1 VEGPLAKDGGGL
13 GSGGFDDLDPPVPT
27 AVQFTVPLGC
37 KLSLRGIK
45 LRPLGLKAV
54 FNGKDLAGW
63 KAIPGKPSK
72 FTVTKEG
79 WLNVKDGPGDLQTEA
94 KWDDF
99 VLQLDCIS
107 NGKHLNSGVF
117 FRSLP
122 GQFWSGYEAQI
133 RNQWQ
138 GDRTKPV
145 DFGTGGLY
153 GRQPARKVVSS
164 DKEWFT
170 MTVAAHGKH
179 IAIWVNGYQ
188 TVDFTDDRKAGEDAR
203 RGAKTDPGPIS
214 LQGHD
219 PTTDLSFR
227 NIRVAELPRAGR

>member
-1 VEGPLAKDGGGL
+1 
-13 GSGGFDDLDPPVPT
+13 VPT
-27 AVQFTVPLGC
+27 SIRFTVPVGC

-45 LRPLGLKAV
+45 LRPLGLKSV

-63 KAIPGKPSK
+63 KEIPGKKSK
-72 FTVTKEG
+72 CTVTKES

-94 KWDDF
+94 SWGDF

-117 FRSLP
+117 FRCVP

-138 GDRTKPV
+138 GDRNKPV

-153 GRQPARKVVSS
+153 NRQPARKGVSS
-164 DKEWFT
+164 DREWFT
-170 MTVAAHGKH
+170 LTVVAQGKH
-179 IAIWVNGYQ
+179 IAIWVDGYQ
-188 TVDFTDDRKAGEDAR
+188 TVDFIDDRKAADDAR
-203 RGAKTDPGPIS
+203 LVR
-214 LQGHD
+214 
-219 PTTDLSFR
+219 R
-227 NIRVAELPRAGR
+227 AELPFAQAEGHPRLAGA

>member
-1 VEGPLAKDGGGL
+1 
-13 GSGGFDDLDPPVPT
+13 
-27 AVQFTVPLGC
+27 
-37 KLSLRGIK
+37 
-45 LRPLGLKAV
+45 
-54 FNGKDLAGW
+54 
-63 KAIPGKPSK
+63 
-72 FTVTKEG
+72 
-79 WLNVKDGPGDLQTEA
+79 LQTEA
-94 KWDDF
+94 KWADF

-122 GQFWSGYEAQI
+122 GQFWSGYKAQI

-170 MTVAAHGKH
+170 LTVVAQGKH

-188 TVDFTDDRKAGEDAR
+188 TVDFTDDRKAAEDAR
-203 RGAKTDPGPIS
+203 RGAKTDAGPIS

-227 NIRVAELPRAGR
+227 NLRVAELPKAAK